1 MSLSTRYSKYSSI
14 ITEYIIFKET
24 IIKDIDSY
32 IEFLREG
39 KQNKTLEVILKQTKN
54 IYDRMISTYS
64 SHQSDDDDITYSD
77 DDMNN
82 FEYEEESDKE
92 NDDIVFNGR
101 KMYHYN
107 SQESKDENKIN
118 ALALGLSYSTDE
130 EFLYAENNN
139 ENIEF
144 QNLNSNNNE
153 IMHRLELKDNN
164 GINKQDTNLTNN
176 YIEFQ
181 NLNSNNNGIMYQLE
195 LKDNSDI
202 TNDYIEHSKR
212 NIYHNIA
219 FDTVIQILFD
229 NDINEDYNDPNVDI
243 K

>member
-64 SHQSDDDDITYSD
+64 SHQSDDDDDITYSD

-153 IMHRLELKDNN
+153 IM
-164 GINKQDTNLTNN
+164 
-176 YIEFQ
+176 
-181 NLNSNNNGIMYQLE
+181 YQLE

>member
-64 SHQSDDDDITYSD
+64 SHQSDDDDDITYS
-77 DDMNN
+77 
-82 FEYEEESDKE
+82 
-92 NDDIVFNGR
+92 
-101 KMYHYN
+101 
-107 SQESKDENKIN
+107 
-118 ALALGLSYSTDE
+118 DE